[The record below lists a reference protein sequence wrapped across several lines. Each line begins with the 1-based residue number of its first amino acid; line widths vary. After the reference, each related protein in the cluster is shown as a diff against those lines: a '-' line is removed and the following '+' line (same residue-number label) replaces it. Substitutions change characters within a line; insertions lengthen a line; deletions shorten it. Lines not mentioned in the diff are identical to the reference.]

1 MSRRGLT
8 REGVIDAAGTLADR
22 EGLEHL
28 TLARLAA
35 QLGVRSPSLYN
46 HANGL
51 ADVRAALAAAS
62 LRDVHAAVQSAVAGR
77 SGEEAVL
84 AAATAYRRYAREHPG
99 RYAAIQRA
107 PADGS
112 EEVEPAA
119 AVIELF
125 QRVLEPWAMSP
136 DEAIHAIRALRSA
149 MHGFVELERIGGF
162 GIDLSTDESY
172 DRLVRTLVAGF
183 GTMPHPSS

>member
-8 REGVIDAAGTLADR
+8 RASVIDATGALADR
-22 EGLEHL
+22 DGLEQL

-35 QLGVRSPSLYN
+35 QLDVRSPSLYN
-46 HANGL
+46 HVEGL

-62 LRDVHAAVQSAVAGR
+62 LWDLHGAVQSAVAGR
-77 SGEEAVL
+77 SGEGAVL
-84 AAATAYRRYAREHPG
+84 AAAAAYRRYAQQHPG
-99 RYAAIQRA
+99 RYAAIQAA

-112 EEVEPAA
+112 EQAEPAV
-119 AVIELF
+119 AVVGLF
-125 QRVLEPWAMSP
+125 QQVLEPWAMSP

-183 GTMPHPSS
+183 GTARHARQ

>member
-1 MSRRGLT
+1 VSRRGLT
-8 REGVIDAAGTLADR
+8 RENVIEAAGALADR

-28 TLARLAA
+28 TLSRLAA

-46 HANGL
+46 HVDGL
-51 ADVRAALAAAS
+51 ADVRGALAASS
-62 LRDVHAAVQSAVAGR
+62 LRDVHAAVQTAVAGR
-77 SGEEAVL
+77 SGEDAVL
-84 AAATAYRRYAREHPG
+84 AAATAYRRYAQEHPG

-112 EEVEPAA
+112 EQAEPAA
-119 AVIELF
+119 AVVGLF
-125 QRVLEPWAMSP
+125 QQVLEPWAMSP
-136 DEAIHAIRALRSA
+136 HEAIHAIRALRSA

-172 DRLVRTLVAGF
+172 GRLIRSLVAGL
-183 GTMPHPSS
+183 GAMPGRSP

>member
-8 REGVIDAAGTLADR
+8 REGVIDAAGTLADQ
-22 EGLEHL
+22 EGLDHL
-28 TLARLAA
+28 TLSRLAA
-35 QLGVRSPSLYN
+35 ELGVRSPSLYN
-46 HANGL
+46 HVDGL
-51 ADVRAALAAAS
+51 TDVCAALAASS
-62 LRDVHAAVQSAVAGR
+62 LRQVHATVQTAVAGR
-77 SGEEAVL
+77 SGEDAVL
-84 AAATAYRRYAREHPG
+84 AAATAYLRYAREHPG

-112 EEVEPAA
+112 EQAEPAA
-119 AVIELF
+119 ALIELF
-125 QRVLEPWAMSP
+125 QQVLEPWAMSP
-136 DEAIHAIRALRSA
+136 DDAIHAIRALRSA

-183 GTMPHPSS
+183 GTPARRSS